1 MRCGFAFPHRG
12 RANDMANERR
22 GANENDPAH
31 LSLPNRNRGL
41 KNGVCDSCTS
51 TICAASN
58 KISFQNTHTV
68 IQFFHKNRKTEVHS
82 YLHAITADKKM
93 KMQVGSVEA

>member
-41 KNGVCDSCTS
+41 KMGFVTVVPPQYVQHQTKSLF
-51 TICAASN
+51 
-58 KISFQNTHTV
+58 KIL
-68 IQFFHKNRKTEVHS
+68 I
-82 YLHAITADKKM
+82 L
-93 KMQVGSVEA
+93 